1 MVKAESE
8 SFGRL
13 ISGIHSASELLRLE
27 EAEGKGGGP
36 FAGLD
41 ALVGRLMSRSLRG
54 ERVVELRQDDFHV
67 YSVSTPGL
75 NPDERRMVDEWFA
88 LEKQQSRGTWTIP
101 DKASLRAGFTNLL
114 WSYKQTGRFGT
125 ASAVEDRGPV
135 KLQCSPDAVLHWA
148 ILEDLFESLCLPFQL
163 RGPLAGEKTREQQLA
178 AWDEVDSFYYE
189 LGFAVDEELS
199 VMRYGGGWRRLDAA
213 GQLAAKLR
221 LLEALGAQ
229 AKVEMGARYRARRI
243 LPLVHNY
250 YKKAKKDGRA
260 KRKQVIT
267 KELEK
272 ALCAYWGGDWL
283 SFLDYLGE
291 EPHPEEQVV
300 TALPKVKPL
309 VSQSTRIEEIAAAQ
323 GLPAEVVKS
332 IGASFWHETGGVS
345 PVERRV
351 QCLKNYWAAFDE
363 IHARQTPKMKPLWG
377 LINESRMVAL
387 ASWEGRDLYRREL
400 FSEILP
406 EALLSEILGLWS
418 GTMMSRWPDRVITEP
433 FPYQTMVETFGP
445 ALGFWDGCSLTAW
458 FLCEGPS
465 SRTDMGGLAHY
476 HRREI
481 AALDEMGAPVD
492 RQLFADLEEAEKHL
506 GPPEGIES
514 ESSTTDYGMFSVKIS
529 LGGGTRR
536 KGFER
541 LRDVITRHRR
551 AWGQRHLEGYLKN
564 RWEFEITEAAKA
576 YNLLVQSKEGKVPT
590 LKQFAKAAAPATNHW
605 FGGDVC
611 GLYGAIREK
620 CPARPER
627 VRVMPRD
634 VTGFARA
641 LFDSLTAEA
650 ARHRGEDEAK
660 RYSNYIEVL
669 ANLGIKYVQL
679 EEALGRPPVMKDL
692 GERFISHTVAVK
704 VDDPEGVWAIFVEAV
719 ESAKITAQQSVNK
732 IQTQTPWTA
741 PQEPDTRPEVQMGP
755 DKPNTLLL
763 TGKENLRSEN
773 DRTTDTQPVPPRREE
788 LTKGRSWWQR
798 LTGKDKRE

>member
-1 MVKAESE
+1 MSKDKPET
-8 SFGRL
+8 FGRL
-13 ISGIHSASELLRLE
+13 ISSVHSAAELLRLE
-27 EAEGKGGGP
+27 EAEGKAGEM
-36 FAGLD
+36 FADLD
-41 ALVGRLMSRSLRG
+41 ALVGHLLARSLRG
-54 ERVVELRQDDFHV
+54 ERVVELSQDDLYV
-67 YSVSTPGL
+67 YRVLTLGL
-75 NPDERRMVDEWFA
+75 DPAERRTVDEWFA
-88 LEKQQSRGTWTIP
+88 LEKQQSRGTWTLP
-101 DKASLRAGFTNLL
+101 DKASLRAGFPNLL

-135 KLQCSPDAVLHWA
+135 KLQSTPDAVFHWSL
-148 ILEDLFESLCLPFQL
+148 LEDLFESLCLPFQL
-163 RGPLAGEKTREQQLA
+163 RGPLAGEKSREQQLE
-178 AWDEVDSFYYE
+178 AWGEVDAFYSA
-189 LGFAVDEELS
+189 LGFGVEEELS
-199 VMRYGGGWRRLDAA
+199 VMRYGGGWHRLDAA

-229 AKVEMGARYRARRI
+229 TKVEMGARYRAHRI

-260 KRKQVIT
+260 KRKQVVT

-272 ALCAYWGGDWL
+272 ALSAYWGGDWL
-283 SFLDYLGE
+283 SFLNYLGE

-332 IGASFWHETGGVS
+332 IGASFWQETGGVS

-351 QCLKNYWAAFDE
+351 QCLRNYWASFDE

-377 LINESRMVAL
+377 LVNESRLVAL

-406 EALLSEILGLWS
+406 EALLSEILDLWS
-418 GTMMSRWPDRVITEP
+418 GTMLSRWPDRVVTEP

-465 SRTDMGGLAHY
+465 SRTDMSGLEHY

-481 AALDEMGAPVD
+481 AALDAMGAPVD
-492 RQLFADLEEAEKHL
+492 RQLFADLVEAEKRL
-506 GPPEGIES
+506 GPPEEVES
-514 ESSTTDYGMFSVKIS
+514 ESSTTDYGVFSVKIS

-536 KGFER
+536 KGFEK
-541 LRDVITRHRR
+541 LRDVITRHRS

-564 RWEFEITEAAKA
+564 RWESEITEAAKA

-605 FGGDVC
+605 FGGYVC
-611 GLYGAIREK
+611 GLYGAMREK

-627 VRVMPRD
+627 VRIMPRD
-634 VTGFARA
+634 VPGFARA

-650 ARHRGEDEAK
+650 ARYRGESEAK

-679 EEALGRPPVMKDL
+679 EEALGRPLAMKDL
-692 GERFISHTVAVK
+692 GERFVSHTVAVK
-704 VDDPEGVWAIFVEAV
+704 DNDPEGVWVTFVEAV
-719 ESAKITAQQSVNK
+719 ESAKITAQQSADNN
-732 IQTQTPWTA
+732 QPRMPQTP
-741 PQEPDTRPEVQMGP
+741 PQEPDIQPEVQASIYQP
-755 DKPNTLLL
+755 SASTL
-763 TGKENLRSEN
+763 TSQEHQHSGGN
-773 DRTTDTQPVPPRREE
+773 RTTDTQPAPRQREE
-788 LTKGRSWWQR
+788 LTKKPSWWQR
-798 LTGKDKRE
+798 LTGKDKQ

>member
-1 MVKAESE
+1 MGSGESE

-13 ISGIHSASELLRLE
+13 ISGVHSAAELLRLE
-27 EAEGKGGGP
+27 EAEGKGREM
-36 FAGLD
+36 FADLD
-41 ALVGRLMSRSLRG
+41 ALVGRLLARSLRG
-54 ERVVELRQDDFHV
+54 ERVVELSQDDL
-67 YSVSTPGL
+67 YIYRVSALGL
-75 NPDERRMVDEWFA
+75 KPDERRMVDEWFA

-101 DKASLRAGFTNLL
+101 DKASLRAGFPNLL

-135 KLQCSPDAVLHWA
+135 KLESTPDAVFHWA
-148 ILEDLFESLCLPFQL
+148 LLEGLFESLCLPFQL
-163 RGPLAGEKTREQQLA
+163 RGPLAGEKSREQQLE
-178 AWDEVDSFYYE
+178 AWGEVDAFYSA
-189 LGFAVDEELS
+189 LGFGVEQELS
-199 VMRYGGGWRRLDAA
+199 VMRYGGGWHRLDAA

-221 LLEALGAQ
+221 LLEALGTQ
-229 AKVEMGARYRARRI
+229 AKEEMGPRYRAHRI
-243 LPLVHNY
+243 LLLVHNY
-250 YKKAKKDGRA
+250 YKKAKKEGRA
-260 KRKQVIT
+260 KRKQVVT

-272 ALCAYWGGDWL
+272 TLCAYWGGDWL

-351 QCLKNYWAAFDE
+351 ECLRNYWGAFDE

-377 LINESRMVAL
+377 LVNESRLVAL
-387 ASWEGRDLYRREL
+387 SSWEGRDLYRREL
-400 FSEILP
+400 FSEALP
-406 EALLSEILGLWS
+406 GALLSEILELWS
-418 GTMMSRWPDRVITEP
+418 GTMLSRWPDRIVTEP

-465 SRTDMGGLAHY
+465 SRTDMSGLAHY
-476 HRREI
+476 YRREI

-492 RQLFADLEEAEKHL
+492 RQLFADLVEAEKRL
-506 GPPEGIES
+506 GPPEEIEG

-551 AWGQRHLEGYLKN
+551 AWSQRHLEGYLKN
-564 RWEFEITEAAKA
+564 RWESEITEAAKA
-576 YNLLVQSKEGKVPT
+576 YNLLVQGKEGKVPT

-627 VRVMPRD
+627 VRIMPRD
-634 VTGFARA
+634 VAAFARA
-641 LFDSLTAEA
+641 LFDSLTSEA
-650 ARHRGEDEAK
+650 ARHRGEGEAK
-660 RYSNYIEVL
+660 RYGNYIEVL

-679 EEALGRPPVMKDL
+679 EEVLGRPPVMKEL
-692 GERFISHTVAVK
+692 GERFVSHTVAVK
-704 VDDPEGVWAIFVEAV
+704 EDDPGSVWVTFVEAV
-719 ESAKITAQQSVNK
+719 ENAKSTPRESADKIRPRPPQTASQK
-732 IQTQTPWTA
+732 RGTM
-741 PQEPDTRPEVQMGP
+741 PEVQTGV
-755 DKPNTLLL
+755 DQPNASAL
-763 TGKENLRSEN
+763 TGQEQPPSGF
-773 DRTTDTQPVPPRREE
+773 DRLPDAQPVPRRQEE
-788 LTKGRSWWQR
+788 QVKKPSWWQR
-798 LTGKDKRE
+798 LTGKDK